1 MAGPTTFVSVR
12 DRSGSDRRIPES
24 LDTAWHGAW
33 RSGSD
38 RVHAHAIELFRILS
52 PFPDGPQV
60 ARICK
65 LDSSGVRRNH
75 TGNRASQGFATGAHE
90 RLTRSF
96 SAHRRERVIA
106 KQIPF
111 PNGTND
117 QLTRFWGTN
126 EQHHRTKRKRDRR
139 GTLPIAK
146 RARCTR
152 ALAIRAYDSV
162 ADAQNQP
169 HHCKR

>member
-1 MAGPTTFVSVR
+1 EARPSVSYDTRRLYPGIRSVR
-12 DRSGSDRRIPES
+12 DRSGSDRRILES

-96 SAHRRERVIA
+96 SAHRAGRVFRLDIC
-106 KQIPF
+106 F
-111 PNGTND
+111 RG
-117 QLTRFWGTN
+117 
-126 EQHHRTKRKRDRR
+126 RT
-139 GTLPIAK
+139 TL
-146 RARCTR
+146 AR
-152 ALAIRAYDSV
+152 S
-162 ADAQNQP
+162 
-169 HHCKR
+169 